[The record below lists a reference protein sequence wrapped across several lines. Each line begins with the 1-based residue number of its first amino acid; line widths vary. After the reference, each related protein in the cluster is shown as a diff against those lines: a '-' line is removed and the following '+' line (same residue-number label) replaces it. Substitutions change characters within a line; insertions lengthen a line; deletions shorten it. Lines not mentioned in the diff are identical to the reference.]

1 MRSMQRS
8 DESGRRS
15 LGIYLHVP
23 FCVRKCL
30 YCDFLSAPGDD
41 EMKTEYVEALKREI
55 RGQASLYGGHEVRTV
70 FLGGGTPSLLSG
82 EQIGVIMECLRE
94 EFSFGGDGVEVTM
107 EVLSLIHI

>member
-8 DESGRRS
+8 GESGRRS

-41 EMKTEYVEALKREI
+41 EMKTEYVEALMREI

-70 FLGGGTPSLLSG
+70 FLGVARLLCFP
-82 EQIGVIMECLRE
+82 ENRL
-94 EFSFGGDGVEVTM
+94 
-107 EVLSLIHI
+107 VLSWNACGRSFLSVGTGWRLLWR